1 MLFPD
6 MLNSNSNMKKWLQR
20 NTMTS
25 SDLYT
30 SKATRGLLLIVIALA
45 VIGLDQ
51 LTKYLV
57 RAHMELG
64 ESIPREGIFR
74 LTYTTNTGG
83 AFGILANQAFL
94 LALVAIIGIAV
105 FLVYLRYIPLE
116 STLLRVGLGLA
127 FGGAIGNLLDRL
139 RLEGRVTDFI
149 DIGAWPVF
157 NVADMSIVVGT
168 IIIAYYLLFI
178 SQKKAPDKP
187 QT

>member
-1 MLFPD
+1 
-6 MLNSNSNMKKWLQR
+6 MLNSN
-20 NTMTS
+20 TMDKPTRKS
-25 SDLYT
+25 
-30 SKATRGLLLIVIALA
+30 TRGLLLILIALV

-94 LALVAIIGIAV
+94 LAVVAIIGIAV
-105 FLVYLRYIPLE
+105 FLVYLRYIPLQ
-116 STLLRVGLGLA
+116 STLLKVGLGLDM
-127 FGGAIGNLLDRL
+127 GGAIGNLIDRL
-139 RLEGRVTDFI
+139 RFEGRVTDFI

-157 NVADMSIVVGT
+157 NVSDMSIVVGT
-168 IIIAYYLLFI
+168 IVIAYYLLFV
-178 SQKKAPDKP
+178 SQKKAPEKP
-187 QT
+187 TT

>member
-1 MLFPD
+1 
-6 MLNSNSNMKKWLQR
+6 MLNSNTMGKSNR
-20 NTMTS
+20 
-25 SDLYT
+25 
-30 SKATRGLLLIVIALA
+30 KATRGLLLIVIALA

-64 ESIPREGIFR
+64 ESIPNTGIIR
-74 LTYTTNTGG
+74 LTYITNTGG

-94 LALVAIIGIAV
+94 LALVAVIGIAV
-105 FLVYLRYIPLE
+105 FLVYLRYIPLQN
-116 STLLRVGLGLA
+116 TLLKIGLGLGL
-127 FGGAIGNLLDRL
+127 GGAIGNLIDRL
-139 RLEGRVTDFI
+139 RFEGKVTDFI

-168 IIIAYYLLFI
+168 IIIAYYLLFVA
-178 SQKKAPDKP
+178 QKKAPDKR